1 VNIIFRLHRQIK
13 IDDVRNGWYINATR
27 GHIGRNHDLNSAFKQ
42 HPDDP
47 VPGMLRQIAVQCSD
61 RMACLTQTPGLVFSR
76 QLGRHENN
84 GLLHPVSRK
93 DGI

>member
-1 VNIIFRLHRQIK
+1 VNIVFRLHRQIK
-13 IDDVRNGWYINATR
+13 IDDVRNGWHIDATR
-27 GHIGRNHDLNSAFKQ
+27 GHIGRNHNLNSAFEQ

-47 VPGMLRQIAVQCSD
+47 VTGMLRQIAVQCSD
-61 RMACLTQTPGLVFSR
+61 RVACVAQAPGLVFSR

-84 GLLHPVSRK
+84 RLLHPVGRK